1 MTVSDS
7 DCYANLQLLLLSGEH
22 LLQEVNLLVAATAIL
37 ILWEKMERDI
47 EKYIEEV
54 HMHSSKH
61 WI

>member
-54 HMHSSKH
+54 RMHSSKH